1 MNDTSTSGARTTV
14 KTSRI
19 IAPVRLKAPPRS
31 NAPRSAAGVS
41 RGTTRHAT
49 ASSSEAMTTGAKNTQ
64 RHPIAVSSPPTTMP
78 SENPAA
84 ATPA

>member
-1 MNDTSTSGARTTV
+1 M

-31 NAPRSAAGVS
+31 NAPRTAAGAS
-41 RGTTRHAT
+41 CGTTRHAN
-49 ASSSEAMTTGAKNTQ
+49 ANSSDAITTGAKNTQ
-64 RHPIAVSSPPTTMP
+64 RHPIAVSNPPTTIP